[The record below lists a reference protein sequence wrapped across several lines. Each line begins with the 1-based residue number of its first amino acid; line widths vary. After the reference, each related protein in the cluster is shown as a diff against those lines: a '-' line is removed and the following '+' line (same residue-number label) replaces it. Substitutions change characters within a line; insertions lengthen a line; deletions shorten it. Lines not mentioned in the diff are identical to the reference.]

1 MPCFNEQEVLPSTSQ
16 QLAELL
22 ERLARQ
28 GLISPASA
36 IYFVDDGSRDQTWTL
51 IQELTASR
59 PDRFHGIKLSR
70 NRGHQSALLAGLA
83 HAPGDAVITIDAD
96 LQDDI
101 AVIEAMITC
110 LQEGN
115 DIVYGVRRRRETD
128 TPFKRW
134 TAGAYYGLLRKL
146 GVEIVPDHAD
156 FRLMSRRAI
165 VALSRYSEVNLFIRA
180 IIPQLGFRT
189 RSVFY
194 DRRPRTLGESK
205 YPLPRMLSLAI
216 DGVTSFSMRPLR
228 FITIAGL
235 FLAFLSFLIGL
246 WALGVGILSDRAAP
260 GWASTLVPLAFI
272 GGLQLFALG
281 VIGEYV
287 GKIYL
292 EVKRRPLFEI
302 DEII

>member
-1 MPCFNEQEVLPSTSQ
+1 MPCYDEQEVLPSTSQ
-16 QLAELL
+16 QLGELL
-22 ERLARQ
+22 ERLTRQ
-28 GLISPASA
+28 GLVSPASA

-51 IQELTASR
+51 IKELTASR

-101 AVIEAMITC
+101 AVIDEMITR
-110 LQEGN
+110 LHEGN
-115 DIVYGVRRRRETD
+115 DIVYGVRRGRETD

-134 TAGAYYGLLRKL
+134 TAATYYGLLSKL

-156 FRLMSRRAI
+156 FRLMSRRAL
-165 VALSRYSEVNLFIRA
+165 VALARYSEVNLFIRA
-180 IIPQLGFRT
+180 IIPQLGFKT
-189 RSVFY
+189 ASVFY
-194 DRRPRTLGESK
+194 DRRPRTMGESK

-246 WALGVGILSDRAAP
+246 WALGVGIFSDRTAP

-302 DEII
+302 DEIV